1 MTLLDVSNLTIQ
13 YPGDDPAVRGLS
25 FAIEAGEALGLVG
38 ESGSGKTQ
46 TALAIMGLLPANA
59 SVDGSISFDKQEL
72 LGANPT
78 TLNQYRACRIAMVFQ
93 DPRLALNPYV
103 RIGDQI
109 KVTVLEVRAGQ
120 VKLGI
125 DAPTEVK
132 VHREEVYT
140 RIQAE
145 NRRAGK
151 ADPSSVRGTARQLRS
166 QRPASRGPGDNTPA

>member
-1 MTLLDVSNLTIQ
+1 MLVLT
-13 YPGDDPAVRGLS
+13 RKL
-25 FAIEAGEALGLVG
+25 GE
-38 ESGSGKTQ
+38 T
-46 TALAIMGLLPANA
+46 I
-59 SVDGSISFDKQEL
+59 
-72 LGANPT
+72 
-78 TLNQYRACRIAMVFQ
+78 
-93 DPRLALNPYV
+93 

-125 DAPTEVK
+125 DAPADIK